1 MIIKRYFQK
10 KPKAIIQNQLE
21 LEESEPMDVFEDR
34 ELIQKM
40 NSILADYSSIINRD
54 KEEDILEDHIHN
66 HLISVVHRKKSKTI
80 GINLNI
86 QNLFTR
92 PSYAIISFG
101 VVVIVAITFY
111 RLNKTDE
118 IINSCSKS
126 KAQIINRIATK
137 APDYNSKTSLSHS
150 EFFTESKQF
159 QSASS
164 IDEITNYLLSV
175 KDPAYLCSDLII
187 NEADTFIK
195 YTTIPE
201 DDYN

>member
-10 KPKAIIQNQLE
+10 RPTAIIQNQLE

-40 NSILADYSSIINRD
+40 NSILADYSSIIDQD
-54 KEEDILEDHIHN
+54 KEENLLEDHIKN
-66 HLISVVHRKKSKTI
+66 HLTSVVRSKKRQTI
-80 GINLNI
+80 GINLYI
-86 QNLFTR
+86 QQLFTR

-101 VVVIVAITFY
+101 LVVIVAITFY
-111 RLNKTDE
+111 NLNKTDE
-118 IINSCSKS
+118 IINSSSKN

-137 APDYNSKTSLSHS
+137 APDYNSKTSLSNS
-150 EFFTESKQF
+150 KFFTENKQF
-159 QSASS
+159 QSVSS
-164 IDEITNYLLSV
+164 ADEITNYLLSV

-201 DDYN
+201 DGYN